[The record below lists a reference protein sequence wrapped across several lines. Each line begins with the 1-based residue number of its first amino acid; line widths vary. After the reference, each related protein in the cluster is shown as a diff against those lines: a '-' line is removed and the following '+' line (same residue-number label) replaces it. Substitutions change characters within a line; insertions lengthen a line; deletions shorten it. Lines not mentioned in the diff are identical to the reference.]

1 MASTLPG
8 PIDYVCINCCEPGA
22 VGEIHIY
29 SADNEFERSLTI
41 LDALGEIF
49 TSSNLIVAQ
58 EARITVFM
66 CSKCAEAI
74 SYMYQYYNNLLQLSV
89 SNGYICKLISQ
100 IETWHHHQSHQGKV
114 EFHAAPTG
122 TGETEFL
129 GFTTTGEEEE
139 GSYDFPPLE
148 TTEEQ
153 TVYDTRKFSSCD
165 SSETTSFNVNVV
177 PFLGSDNGRSCDY
190 KAESGQT

>member
-1 MASTLPG
+1 MASVSLPA
-8 PIDYVCINCCEPGA
+8 PIDYVCINCSEPGA

-58 EARITVFM
+58 EAKITVFM

-74 SYMYQYYNNLLQLSV
+74 SYMYQYYNNLLQLSI

-100 IETWHHHQSHQGKV
+100 IETWHHQQQLAQGRLEEFHHHQGHP
-114 EFHAAPTG
+114 HAT
-122 TGETEFL
+122 ETDFI
-129 GFTTTGEEEE
+129 GFTTSGDDE

-148 TTEEQ
+148 STEEE
-153 TVYDTRKFSSCD
+153 TVYTDTRKFS
-165 SSETTSFNVNVV
+165 F
-177 PFLGSDNGRSCDY
+177 PYYYYFIRM
-190 KAESGQT
+190 